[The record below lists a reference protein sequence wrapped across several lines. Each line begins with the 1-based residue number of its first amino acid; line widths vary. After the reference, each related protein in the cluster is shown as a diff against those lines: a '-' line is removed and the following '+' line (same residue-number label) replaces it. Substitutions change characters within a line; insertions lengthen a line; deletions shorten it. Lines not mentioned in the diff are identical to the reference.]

1 MKKRIRKKSSSKIK
15 TVKPLN
21 LQDIISRLNQYWTK
35 QGCLIF
41 TPYNSEV
48 GAGTFNPATFLKVLD
63 DKPWR
68 VAHVEPSK
76 RPRDGRYGQNPLRVQ
91 QFWQYQVI
99 LKPAP
104 NNVQALY
111 LKSLEAIGIDLMEN
125 DIKFV
130 EDDWESP
137 TLGAWGL
144 GWQVELN
151 GVEITQ
157 FTYFQ
162 QCGGI
167 DLNLIPV
174 ELTYGLERI
183 AMFIQKVDSI
193 FDVKWD
199 DKYTWGDIYRQNEQE
214 FSAFNFEEASIELY
228 KDQFDKYEAEANR
241 LLEKNLIYPGYD
253 CVIKCSHI
261 FNLLEAR
268 GAISVSER
276 TNYISR
282 VRKIAR
288 QAALKYL
295 EKVNQKEEVQEVA
308 T

>member
-1 MKKRIRKKSSSKIK
+1 MKKTIRKKSTSKIK

-21 LQDIISRLNQYWTK
+21 LQEIISRLNQYWTK

-41 TPYNSEV
+41 APYNSEV

-63 DKPWR
+63 NKPWR

-104 NNVQALY
+104 NDIQALY

-151 GVEITQ
+151 GIEITQ

-199 DKYTWGDIYRQNEQE
+199 DKYTWGDIYYQNEQE
-214 FSAFNFEEASIELY
+214 FSAFNFEEASVELY

-295 EKVNQKEEVQEVA
+295 EKVNQKEEVQEV
-308 T
+308 TS